1 MLRHALHLPVRLNCA
16 SRLGHRVKGG
26 VTRLLDHA
34 TIAAAIQTPAE
45 GGYEAQARNILRYD
59 DASTVRALFKQ
70 WFVISRIS
78 LPPEYANYEE
88 SLLSPTAAAR
98 CAMTRDTPMRC
109 PFIIEAFRRNG
120 AACMPSVP
128 TRHPQ
133 YCPLCTVHCAVL
145 QTVLCCHLHQL
156 LWPCRTVPH
165 CSCNSA
171 SAVSVQWC

>member
-1 MLRHALHLPVRLNCA
+1 M
-16 SRLGHRVKGG
+16 KGG

-45 GGYEAQARNILRYD
+45 GGCEAQARNILCYD

-98 CAMTRDTPMRC
+98 CAM
-109 PFIIEAFRRNG
+109 
-120 AACMPSVP
+120 ACM
-128 TRHPQ
+128 RHATALPF
-133 YCPLCTVHCAVL
+133 H
-145 QTVLCCHLHQL
+145 H
-156 LWPCRTVPH
+156 
-165 CSCNSA
+165 
-171 SAVSVQWC
+171 

>member
-1 MLRHALHLPVRLNCA
+1 M
-16 SRLGHRVKGG
+16 
-26 VTRLLDHA
+26 TRLLDHA
-34 TIAAAIQTPAE
+34 TITAAIQTPAE
-45 GGYEAQARNILRYD
+45 GGCEAQARNILRYD

-98 CAMTRDTPMRC
+98 CAMTRDTPLHC
-109 PFIIEAFRRNG
+109 PFIIEAFRRNE
-120 AACMPSVP
+120 AACTPSVP
-128 TRHPQ
+128 SRHPR
-133 YCPLCTVHCAVL
+133 YRPPRTVHCAVP
-145 QTVLCCHLHQL
+145 QTVPCCHLHRL
-156 LWPCRTVPH
+156 PWPCRTVPH